1 MTAHADNK
9 IKREGAIF
17 LQEALAQNIPSKANE
32 TYSTNIIHQGNMF
45 KMIKARKAVLPEED
59 GIAFQHSKITK
70 EHTNT
75 KKIAKPHS
83 QREVSN
89 GWSLNDSSSVIA
101 QHLNPAVKTVPSPN
115 RFGSRCVD
123 VSKHY
128 TTQVT
133 NIIRMLVAMFS
144 EEGSEENIKRIM
156 TVVDEA
162 FKITDELFTAQDAEN
177 WGDGFVIP
185 PEAVRSDEN
194 LFKASMRDIEVM
206 INRRKRRMKDI
217 RLSEERMIKSCS
229 KDNPEINLLMLLPN

>member
-1 MTAHADNK
+1 
-9 IKREGAIF
+9 
-17 LQEALAQNIPSKANE
+17 
-32 TYSTNIIHQGNMF
+32 MF
-45 KMIKARKAVLPEED
+45 KMTKARKAVLPEED

-115 RFGSRCVD
+115 RFGSRRVD

-144 EEGSEENIKRIM
+144 EEGFEEGSEENIKRIM

-177 WGDGFVIP
+177 WGDGFAIP
-185 PEAVRSDEN
+185 PSQYRWVPA
-194 LFKASMRDIEVM
+194 
-206 INRRKRRMKDI
+206 
-217 RLSEERMIKSCS
+217 
-229 KDNPEINLLMLLPN
+229 